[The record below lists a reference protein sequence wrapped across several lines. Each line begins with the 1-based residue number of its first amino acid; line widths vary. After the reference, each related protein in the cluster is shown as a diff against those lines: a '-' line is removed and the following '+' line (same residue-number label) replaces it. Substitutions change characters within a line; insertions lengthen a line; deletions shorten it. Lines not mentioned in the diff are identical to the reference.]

1 MDAPPDTALDAPPD
15 TPPDAPLD
23 APLDTALDA
32 RPGSIRDGAVRVSGL
47 RKSFRVKGG
56 TAAAV
61 TGIDLAVAAGEIF
74 GLLGPNGAGKTT
86 TLRILTTLLPADGGE
101 AVVAGA
107 DVRREPRLVRRRIGY
122 VGQLGG
128 ADANAT
134 GRENLLLAGRLYGL
148 SSAAAR
154 QRATELLTVFD
165 LSALADRGVRTYSG
179 GQKRRLEVALGIMHE
194 PRVLFLD
201 EPTTGLDPQNRAN
214 LWDQLRRLRAR
225 GATIVITTHY
235 LDEADQLCDRVA
247 IVDHGTVIALG
258 TPEELK
264 RRYSGKAITLTPNVP
279 PADLPGLAGELARQ
293 LAARGLVAPADGTG
307 GPGTKEEGTGA
318 ERTRAEGTG
327 GTGRTGGTGGT
338 AEGSGR
344 AQGATVSDAT
354 IRLAVTDTTLAMAA
368 ACELL
373 AARGIELADVSVA
386 RPTLDDVFLNETG
399 KTLRD
404 TGVHQ

>member
-1 MDAPPDTALDAPPD
+1 MSALPA
-15 TPPDAPLD
+15 TV
-23 APLDTALDA
+23 
-32 RPGSIRDGAVRVSGL
+32 RDSAITVSGL
-47 RKSFRVKGG
+47 RKSFRVKDE
-56 TAAAV
+56 TVAAV
-61 TGIDLAVAAGEIF
+61 TGVDLTVAKGEIF

-86 TLRILTTLLPADGGE
+86 TLRILTTLLPADDGE
-101 AVVAGA
+101 AIVAGA

-148 SSAAAR
+148 SAGAAR

-165 LSALADRGVRTYSG
+165 LGALAGRSVRTYSG

-214 LWDQLRRLRAR
+214 LWDQLRQLRAG

-247 IVDHGTVIALG
+247 IVDRGTVIALG

-264 RRYSGKAITLTPNVP
+264 RRYSGNAITLTPSVP
-279 PADLPGLAGELARQ
+279 AADLPGLATELAGELTARA
-293 LAARGLVAPADGTG
+293 LAAAAG
-307 GPGTKEEGTGA
+307 GTGA
-318 ERTRAEGTG
+318 AEGAAVSG
-327 GTGRTGGTGGT
+327 G
-338 AEGSGR
+338 
-344 AQGATVSDAT
+344 T
-354 IRLAVTDTTLAMAA
+354 IRLAVTDTTRAMAA
-368 ACELL
+368 ACGLL
-373 AARGIELADVSVA
+373 AARGIEVADVSVA